1 MGSYVSSQ
9 NFFQLPFRGG
19 SPSIFRKIVF
29 DENASDEEIINTL
42 LNSDLGCIQTTK
54 EPTDE
59 EINILN
65 EVFRINPDITF
76 RHYNIFA
83 KEADIS
89 YLLKLTNLKS
99 LSLEL
104 YSEIKNIEVI
114 GQLDLEHLAFDCF
127 SLKDYSFLKNASP
140 SIKSLMVD
148 LENKTYKMDIG
159 DITHIT
165 ALESLSIR
173 NVKKGL
179 DKLSEFK
186 NLKELYLRSVDIK
199 DYGFLRDMN
208 VRKIYLGIQ
217 NVSYFNTFG
226 INESIEEVSLWMNR
240 NLTDLSFLLQFPNL
254 KRIIISSQ
262 KKVETIPDMTGLS
275 KLEEIY
281 FLERDTEE
289 VKKHCNHNVKV
300 KSFYNPVDI
309 S

>member
-19 SPSIFRKIVF
+19 TKNIFRKIVF

-42 LNSDLGCIQTTK
+42 LNSNLGRIQTTK
-54 EPTDE
+54 EPMDD

-65 EVFRINPDITF
+65 ELFGINPDISF
-76 RHYNIFA
+76 RHYNMFA
-83 KEADIS
+83 GEEDIS
-89 YLLKLTNLKS
+89 YLLGLPNLKS

-104 YSEIKNIEVI
+104 HSEIKNIEVI

-140 SIKSLMVD
+140 SIKSLTVD

-179 DKLSEFK
+179 DKLNEFK

-254 KRIIISSQ
+254 KRIIISGQ
-262 KKVETIPDMTGLS
+262 KKVETIPDLKGLS

-281 FLERDTEE
+281 FLERDAEE
-289 VKKHCNHNVKV
+289 VKKYCSPNVKV

>member
-1 MGSYVSSQ
+1 
-9 NFFQLPFRGG
+9 
-19 SPSIFRKIVF
+19 
-29 DENASDEEIINTL
+29 
-42 LNSDLGCIQTTK
+42 
-54 EPTDE
+54 
-59 EINILN
+59 
-65 EVFRINPDITF
+65 
-76 RHYNIFA
+76 
-83 KEADIS
+83 
-89 YLLKLTNLKS
+89 
-99 LSLEL
+99 
-104 YSEIKNIEVI
+104 
-114 GQLDLEHLAFDCF
+114 
-127 SLKDYSFLKNASP
+127 
-140 SIKSLMVD
+140 
-148 LENKTYKMDIG
+148 MDIG

-289 VKKHCNHNVKV
+289 VKKHCNPNVKV